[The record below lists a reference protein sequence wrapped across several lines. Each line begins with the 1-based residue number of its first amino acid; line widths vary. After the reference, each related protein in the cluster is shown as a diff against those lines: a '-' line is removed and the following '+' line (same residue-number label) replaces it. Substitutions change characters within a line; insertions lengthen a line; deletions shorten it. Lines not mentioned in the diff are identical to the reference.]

1 MYGPV
6 RRRLGEQ
13 FQLEEARGQCLYPE
27 CMADRRALTRVAVDV
42 SDEKASSY
50 LRSGKEPPEYVTV
63 FPQFYLRGAYWLGL
77 REDELA
83 LHVIKALSAQHP
95 DWVFCS
101 TSAALL
107 HGMDVSWELLD
118 TIHVTCTHGG
128 GARRDGRLV
137 RHAYPVGALRY
148 PGGVRAVDA
157 REAVLECLCTAPF
170 ELSLGIVDSFLRLFR
185 SDKSGLEAYFEVMGK
200 GRKGIA
206 RALTALSYA
215 DARAENGG
223 ESRARAVM
231 IEEGYAP
238 HELQV
243 PFADP
248 LNPSHVMRGDLGW
261 LLEIG
266 LWIIG
271 ELDGR
276 EKYEN
281 PLMMNGGDI
290 TDVMMAE
297 RMRESRI
304 SAYGAQIMRFPF
316 SYVVDRWKLVHLMQI
331 FGVPRSEIPII
342 P

>member
-6 RRRLGEQ
+6 RRRLDEQ
-13 FQLEEARGQCLYPE
+13 FQLDEARGQCLHPE
-27 CMADRRALTRVAVDV
+27 CLTDRRALARIAVDV

-50 LRSGKEPPEYVTV
+50 LRSGKEPPEYVIV
-63 FPQFYLRGAYWLGL
+63 FPQLYLRGHYWLGL
-77 REDELA
+77 RQDELA
-83 LHVIKALSAQHP
+83 LHIIRALSTWHP
-95 DWVFCS
+95 DWIFCS

-107 HGMDVSWELLD
+107 HGLDVSWELLD
-118 TIHVTCTHGG
+118 AIHITCPNGGSASHGG
-128 GARRDGRLV
+128 RII
-137 RHAYPVGALRY
+137 RHAYPVGALRS
-148 PGGVRAVDA
+148 PGGIRTVDV

-170 ELSLGIVDSFLRLFR
+170 ELGLGIVDSFLRLFR
-185 SDKSGLEAYFEVMGK
+185 SGKSGLEAYFEVIGK

-206 RALTALSYA
+206 RALTTLSYA
-215 DARAENGG
+215 DERAENGG

-281 PLMMNGGDI
+281 PLMMNGDDI

-297 RMRESRI
+297 RMRESRL
-304 SAYGAQIMRFPF
+304 SAYGTRIMRFPF
-316 SYVVDRWKLVHLMQI
+316 SYVIDRWKLVHLMQI

>member
-1 MYGPV
+1 MYGSIKS
-6 RRRLGEQ
+6 RLNEQ
-13 FQLEEARGQCLYPE
+13 FQLEETRGQCLRPR
-27 CMADRRALTRVAVDV
+27 CAADRRALGHVTVNV
-42 SDEKASSY
+42 SGEKTSAY
-50 LRSGKEPPEYVTV
+50 LRSGREVPEYVSV
-63 FPQFYLRGAYWLGL
+63 FPNLYLRGIYWLSL

-83 LHVIKALSAQHP
+83 LHIIRALSAQHP
-95 DWVFCS
+95 DWIFCS

-107 HGMDVSWELLD
+107 HGLDISWELLD
-118 TIHVTCTHGG
+118 AVHITCKHGG
-128 GARRDGRLV
+128 SASYGGRLI
-137 RHAYPVGALRY
+137 RHAYPVGTLRS
-148 PGGVRAVDA
+148 PGGIRAVDA
-157 REAVLECLCTAPF
+157 REAVLECLCTVPF

-185 SDKSGLEAYFEVMGK
+185 FGKSGLEAYFDVMGK

-206 RALTALSYA
+206 RAHATLSYA

-266 LWIIG
+266 QWIIG

-297 RMRESRI
+297 RMRESRL

-316 SYVVDRWKLVHLMQI
+316 SYVVDRWNLVHLMQI